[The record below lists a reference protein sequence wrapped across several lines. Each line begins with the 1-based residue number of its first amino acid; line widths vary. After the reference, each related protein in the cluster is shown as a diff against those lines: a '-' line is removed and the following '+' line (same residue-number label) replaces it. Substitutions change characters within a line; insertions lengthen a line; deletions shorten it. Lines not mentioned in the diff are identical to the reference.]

1 MNPTSNNFSI
11 GDSVIF
17 TYHRRDPMG
26 KIYEPLHEWPQKTGI
41 ISKIGCD
48 DYPYGYTITFNNG
61 GSHKWV
67 YDQELTRVT
76 S

>member
-1 MNPTSNNFSI
+1 
-11 GDSVIF
+11 
-17 TYHRRDPMG
+17 MG
-26 KIYEPLHEWPQKTGI
+26 KIYELLHEWPQKEGI
-41 ISKIGCD
+41 ISKISCD

-67 YDQELTRVT
+67 YDQELTKVT